1 MPCHNPFT
9 AGPARRACRS
19 CAAADPRR
27 PASRPTPRSAS
38 YALLSTRQGAL
49 AFNQPLSLAFDTSS
63 VTDMSY
69 MFSVRARS
77 ACALPPSQAPVG
89 PSPSA
94 PLPPPLSTP
103 SRLPTR
109 TSTRPAYAPSL
120 RLSAV
125 GVCVQPAAEL
135 RHVQRHK
142 HVGHV
147 PRALAACTLLPPT
160 LQPSPP
166 LCRLCPPPLHA
177 PPPTFRPRTSP
188 GILRPPLDSA
198 ESERL
203 VRRQQAVDPL
213 RMGGQSGQL
222 GLHHCWLCRDLGARW
237 LCRALGG
244 FGKLPPLK
252 IGQPSALRP
261 AESVTLRPKSSVR
274 LMDKCGL
281 VCTDRALDG
290 LRLAPEVRCGSP
302 KSGPVCILDRATAAC
317 DLEVQF
323 VLCSI
328 PASFLSLRGNRAV
341 RCSLYTST
349 GRYGMRYG
357 LSALFFG
364 TQRSGGLKGRIT
376 GTGTA

>member
-1 MPCHNPFT
+1 MPYSPPSLHS
-9 AGPARRACRS
+9 RALSPCMPLVR
-19 CAAADPRR
+19 CRR
-27 PASRPTPRSAS
+27 PTPYRPRPPPRSAS

-109 TSTRPAYAPSL
+109 TSTRPACAPSF

-125 GVCVQPAAEL
+125 CESVQPAAEL

-147 PRALAACTLLPPT
+147 PRALAACTLPPI
-160 LQPSPP
+160 LQPGPP
-166 LCRLCPPPLHA
+166 LRRLRPPLLHA
-177 PPPTFRPRTSP
+177 PSHLPTHTSP
-188 GILRPPLDSA
+188 RILRPPLDSA
-198 ESERL
+198 GNERL
-203 VRRQQAVDPL
+203 VRQQQAGDPL

-222 GLHHCWLCRDLGARW
+222 GLHHCWLCRDLGA
-237 LCRALGG
+237 LGG

-261 AESVTLRPKSSVR
+261 AESVPLRPKMSVR
-274 LMDKCGL
+274 LMKKWSR
-281 VCTDRALDG
+281 VYR
-290 LRLAPEVRCGSP
+290 
-302 KSGPVCILDRATAAC
+302 
-317 DLEVQF
+317 
-323 VLCSI
+323 
-328 PASFLSLRGNRAV
+328 
-341 RCSLYTST
+341 
-349 GRYGMRYG
+349 
-357 LSALFFG
+357 
-364 TQRSGGLKGRIT
+364 
-376 GTGTA
+376 